1 MTAPET
7 VAITVPAEQP
17 GLAQPFWKKWT
28 LFGNGLGVA
37 ITGRHLEVAV
47 VRMRPS
53 GTSLLAAT
61 TILDFE
67 TRPAAEWGAEISRF
81 LAAAKESRLAATIVL
96 PREEVIVRPVPLP
109 GVAEKDVT
117 GALELQIDT
126 LHPWAGDEVAWS
138 WTRVSASAVL
148 VGIVRRAVLTAWET
162 LFSEAGVEV
171 AAITFSAA
179 AIYSALRLREAP
191 PASILFYID
200 SRSRDGSGA
209 RLEVYGE
216 SPARPVYSAE
226 FNTIPERALSIA
238 RAELRMPAETTA
250 SSLRDA
256 LHAQPDAGTLAWTAS
271 LVSAVPFGARLANF
285 IPASR
290 RASHSRIQYAIPMA
304 LVALLILAAIGVFAV
319 LPAIERRRTVAALAA
334 EVRQLEPQANRAQSL
349 ERAIATARSRTA
361 ALADFR
367 SRTPSD
373 LDVLEE
379 LSRILPSNAWT
390 SQVEVLPETVTIAGE
405 AAEAGPLLRLLDSSP
420 LFQNSEF
427 SVSVVRTA
435 QQMEQFRIRTQRRG
449 RSGRATP

>member
-7 VAITVPAEQP
+7 AAIATPVEQP
-17 GLAQPFWKKWT
+17 ALPRPFWRKWT
-28 LFGNGLGVA
+28 LFGSGLGVA
-37 ITGRHLEVAV
+37 ITGRNLDVAV
-47 VRMRPS
+47 VRLRPS
-53 GTSLLAAT
+53 GASLLAAT
-61 TILDFE
+61 TISDFE

-81 LAAAKESRLAATIVL
+81 LAAAKETHLAATIVL
-96 PREEVIVRPVPLP
+96 PREEVIVRLAPLP

-117 GALELQIDT
+117 GAIELQIDT

-179 AIYSALRLREAP
+179 AIYSALRLREAT
-191 PASILFYID
+191 PASILFYMN

-209 RLEVYGE
+209 RLEIYGE
-216 SPARPVYSAE
+216 SQSRPVYSAE
-226 FNTIPERALSIA
+226 FNTAPERALSIA
-238 RAELRMPAETTA
+238 RAELRLTADTAA
-250 SSLRDA
+250 SSLCDA
-256 LHAQPDAGTLAWTAS
+256 VDAEGNTGTLAWTAS
-271 LVSAVPFGARLANF
+271 LVSAVPFGTHLANL

-290 RASHSRIQYAIPMA
+290 RASHSRIQYAIPMV
-304 LVALLILAAIGVFAV
+304 LVVLLILATIGVLVV
-319 LPAIERRRTVAALAA
+319 LPAIERSRTAAALTA

-361 ALADFR
+361 ALGDFR
-367 SRTPSD
+367 SRTQAD

-390 SQVEVLPETVTIAGE
+390 NQVEVFPDRVTIAGE

-420 LFQNSEF
+420 RFQNSEF
-427 SVSVVRTA
+427 SISVVRTA
-435 QQMEQFRIRTQRRG
+435 QQTEQFRIRTQRRG
-449 RSGRATP
+449 RAGRATP